1 MSKRKAF
8 LDAVCKENV
17 EDFLRFIRLH
27 VSSFLLIY
35 SKNIRTVICIYL
47 CPFNTSP
54 YNLFLLNYNTLII
67 A

>member
-27 VSSFLLIY
+27 VSSFLFIH
-35 SKNIRTVICIYL
+35 SKNITTVIC
-47 CPFNTSP
+47 TSMS
-54 YNLFLLNYNTLII
+54 I
-67 A
+67 